1 MFKER
6 IKFVAASIYRPFIGS
21 GRRVVLCYHSLKAD
35 AVMNFTEQMKY
46 LAAHCEIVKP
56 SEILSA
62 GPQDKPVVAVTF
74 DDAFV
79 SFYENAVPVLKTF
92 NIPAGV
98 FVPTGYIGR
107 PCGWKMPVGHSDREE
122 TVADSGQL
130 TAMEKDGIEVF
141 SHTMTHPSLTALS
154 SAKLKEELAGS
165 KAALEQI
172 LGHSVGAI
180 SYPHGRYNENVI
192 NAAQESGYR
201 LGFTIE
207 PQCVDELTNPYA
219 IGRFVVSPKE
229 PLSRFKLKACGA
241 YAAENILRNLKRRM
255 K

>member
-6 IKFVAASIYRPFIGS
+6 VKFVAASIYRPFIGS

-46 LAAHCEIVKP
+46 LTAHCEIVKP
-56 SEILSA
+56 SEILTVT
-62 GPQDKPVVAVTF
+62 PQDRPAVAVTF

-79 SFYENAVPVLKTF
+79 SFYENAVPVLKAF
-92 NIPAGV
+92 NIPAAV

-107 PCGWKMPVGHSDREE
+107 PCGWKMPEGHSDREQ
-122 TVADSGQL
+122 TVADSEQL
-130 TAMEKDGIEVF
+130 IAMEKDGIEVF
-141 SHTMTHPSLTALS
+141 SHTMTHPTLTTLP

-172 LGHSVGAI
+172 LGHSVEAI
-180 SYPHGRYNENVI
+180 SYPHGRHDKNVLDTVK
-192 NAAQESGYR
+192 ESGYR

-207 PQCVDELTNPYA
+207 PQCVDESTNPYA
-219 IGRFVVSPKE
+219 IGRFVVSPNE